1 LEGGGFRET
10 VVSACIPVILCGGV
24 GSRLWPLSR
33 ELYPKQLI
41 DLVGEHTML
50 QTTIERLDGIPGCTP
65 PILVAGDE
73 HRFMVAEQ
81 VRAIGHRPRAI
92 VLEPEGRNTAP
103 AVAVAALLAA
113 AGGDDPCLL
122 VLPADH
128 LVTDPDAFRAGV
140 ARARAQAEAGDLVT
154 FGIPPLRPET
164 GYGYIQQGEPLSGEG
179 AGDGAFRV
187 ARFVEKPDAA
197 RAEEFLK
204 AGTYLWNSGM
214 FAFRASV
221 YLEELKAHAPGILA
235 ACEGA
240 VAGAATDMDF
250 TRLAPEP
257 FAACP
262 SDSIDYAVMEHT
274 DRAAVVPVSMGWSD
288 VGSWRAVWDAG
299 GPDGDG
305 NVLLG
310 DVVARGVKDSYIR
323 SESRL
328 VAAVGLT
335 DHVVVETPDAVLVA
349 PKSMAQDVKAVVA
362 ALKALGRPEVSV
374 HRTVYRPWG
383 AYTVL
388 EIADRF
394 QVKKITVN
402 PGAALSL
409 QMHHRRA
416 EHWVV
421 VTGTARVTRGEDV
434 FDLTENESTYIP
446 VETKH
451 RLENRGTVPLEMV
464 EVQSGDYLGED
475 DIVRFD
481 DKYGRKGDK
490 PG

>member
-1 LEGGGFRET
+1 VEN
-10 VVSACIPVILCGGV
+10 ACIPVILCGGV

-41 DLVGEHTML
+41 DLVGGGTML
-50 QTTIERLDGIPGCTP
+50 QATLARLEGIPGCAE

-81 VRAIGHRPRAI
+81 LRAAGRRPLSI

-113 AGGDDPCLL
+113 AEGGDPCLL

-128 LVTDPDAFRAGV
+128 MIGDADAFRAGV
-140 ARARAQAEAGDLVT
+140 ARARAQAEAGNLVT
-154 FGIPPLRPET
+154 FGIPPEHPET
-164 GYGYIQQGEPLSGEG
+164 GYGYIQKGEPLP
-179 AGDGAFRV
+179 GDGAFRV
-187 ARFVEKPDAA
+187 ARFVEKPDRE
-197 RAEEFLK
+197 RAEQFLK
-204 AGTYLWNSGM
+204 SGDYYWNSGM

-221 YLEELKAHAPGILA
+221 YLEELKAHAPDMLA
-235 ACEGA
+235 ACEAA
-240 VAGAATDMDF
+240 VAGAARDMDF
-250 TRLAPEP
+250 TRLAAQP
-257 FAACP
+257 FMACP
-262 SDSIDYAVMEHT
+262 SNSIDYAVMEPT
-274 DRAAVVPVSMGWSD
+274 SRAAVVPVSMDWSD
-288 VGSWRAVWDAG
+288 VGSWRAVWGAG
-299 GPDGDG
+299 GPDPEG
-305 NVLLG
+305 NVLVG
-310 DVVARGVKDSYIR
+310 DVVASGVKDSYIR
-323 SESRL
+323 AESRL

-349 PKSMAQDVKAVVA
+349 PKGRAQDVKAIVA
-362 ALKALGRPEVSV
+362 ALKAKGRSEVSV

-421 VTGTARVTRGEDV
+421 VTGTARVTRGDDV
-434 FDLTENESTYIP
+434 FDLTENQSTYIP

-451 RLENRGTVPLEMV
+451 RLENPGTVPLEMV

>member
-1 LEGGGFRET
+1 VEN
-10 VVSACIPVILCGGV
+10 SCIPVILCGGV

-41 DLVGEHTML
+41 DLVGEKTML
-50 QTTIERLDGIPGCTP
+50 QTTLDRLDGIPGCAA

-81 VRAIGHRPRAI
+81 LRAVGRRPLAI
-92 VLEPEGRNTAP
+92 VLEPEGRNPAP

-113 AGGDDPCLL
+113 TEGNPTLL

-128 LVTDPDAFRAGV
+128 LIADPDAFRAGV
-140 ARARAQAEAGDLVT
+140 ATARAQAEAGHLVT
-154 FGIPPLRPET
+154 FGIPPEHPET
-164 GYGYIQQGEPLSGEG
+164 GYGYIQKGEPLESDDAGGG
-179 AGDGAFRV
+179 AYKV
-187 ARFVEKPDAA
+187 ARFVEKPDRE
-197 RAEEFLK
+197 RAEAFLK
-204 AGTYLWNSGM
+204 SGEYLWNSGM

-221 YLEELKAHAPGILA
+221 YLEELKAHAPQMLA
-235 ACEGA
+235 ACEAA
-240 VAGAATDMDF
+240 VAGAARDMDF
-250 TRLAPEP
+250 TRLAAES
-257 FAACP
+257 FGACP

-274 DRAAVVPVSMGWSD
+274 SRAAVVPVSMGWSD
-288 VGSWRAVWDAG
+288 VGSWRAVWEAG
-299 GPDGDG
+299 GPDSEG
-305 NVLLG
+305 NVLVG
-310 DVVARGVKDSYIR
+310 DVIARGVKGSYIR
-323 SESRL
+323 ADSRL

-349 PKSMAQDVKAVVA
+349 PKSRAQDVKAIVA
-362 ALKALGRPEVSV
+362 ALKASGRSEVNV

-388 EIADRF
+388 EIAERF

-434 FDLTENESTYIP
+434 FLLSENESTYIP

-451 RLENRGTVPLEMV
+451 RLENPGETPLEMV

-490 PG
+490 PA

>member
-1 LEGGGFRET
+1 VER
-10 VVSACIPVILCGGV
+10 ACIPVILCGGV

-41 DLVGEHTML
+41 DLMGEMSML
-50 QTTIERLDGIPGCTP
+50 QTTLDRLDGIPGCTA

-81 VRAIGHRPRAI
+81 LRAVGQRPSAI

-113 AGGDDPCLL
+113 AEGDDPCLL

-128 LVTDPDAFRAGV
+128 LVSDAAAFRDGV
-140 ARARAQAEAGDLVT
+140 ARARAQAEAGHLVT

-164 GYGYIQQGEPLSGEG
+164 GYGYIQQGEALPG
-179 AGDGAFRV
+179 AGAFRV
-187 ARFVEKPDAA
+187 ARFVEKPD
-197 RAEEFLK
+197 REKAEEFLK
-204 AGTYLWNSGM
+204 GGDYYWNSGM

-221 YLEELKAHAPGILA
+221 YLEELKAHAPAMLA
-235 ACEGA
+235 ACEAA
-240 VAGAATDMDF
+240 VAGAARDMDF

-257 FAACP
+257 FRACP
-262 SDSIDYAVMEHT
+262 SDSIDYAVMERT
-274 DRAAVVPVSMGWSD
+274 RRAAVVPVSMGWSD
-288 VGSWRAVWDAG
+288 VGSWQAVWEAG
-299 GPDGDG
+299 GPDAAG
-305 NVLLG
+305 NVLVG
-310 DVVARGVKDSYIR
+310 DVVATDVKDSYIR
-323 SESRL
+323 AGSRL

-335 DHVVVETPDAVLVA
+335 DHVVIETDDAVLVA
-349 PKSMAQDVKAVVA
+349 PRARAQDVKAIVA
-362 ALKALGRPEVSV
+362 ALKAQGRSEVTV

-394 QVKKITVN
+394 QVKKITVR

-409 QMHHRRA
+409 QMHHHRA

-421 VTGTARVTRGEDV
+421 VQGTARVTRDDEV
-434 FDLTENESTYIP
+434 FLLSENQSTYIP
-446 VETKH
+446 IGTRH
-451 RLENRGTVPLEMV
+451 RLENPGTVPLEMV
-464 EVQSGDYLGED
+464 EVQSGGYLGED

>member
-1 LEGGGFRET
+1 VER
-10 VVSACIPVILCGGV
+10 ACIPVILCGGV

-41 DLVGEHTML
+41 DLVGGRTML
-50 QTTIERLDGIPGCTP
+50 QTTLDRLAGIPGCTA

-81 VRAIGHRPRAI
+81 LRAAGHRPHAI

-113 AGGDDPCLL
+113 AEGGDPCLL

-128 LVTDPDAFRAGV
+128 LIADSGAFRDGV
-140 ARARAQAEAGDLVT
+140 ARARAQAEAGNLVT
-154 FGIPPLRPET
+154 FGIPPEHPET
-164 GYGYIQQGEPLSGEG
+164 GYGYIQKGEPLPG
-179 AGDGAFRV
+179 AGAFRV
-187 ARFVEKPDAA
+187 ARFVEKPDEE
-197 RAEEFLK
+197 RAEAFLK
-204 AGTYLWNSGM
+204 SGAYFWNSGM

-221 YLEELKAHAPGILA
+221 YLEELKAHAPAMLA
-235 ACEGA
+235 ACEAA
-240 VAGAATDMDF
+240 VAGAARDMDF
-250 TRLAPEP
+250 TRLAAEP
-257 FAACP
+257 FGTCP

-274 DRAAVVPVSMGWSD
+274 ARAAVVPVRMGWSD

-299 GPDGDG
+299 VPDSAG
-305 NVLLG
+305 NVLVG
-310 DVVARGVKDSYIR
+310 DVVASGVTDSYIR
-323 SESRL
+323 AESRL

-349 PKSMAQDVKAVVA
+349 PKSRAQDVKAIVA
-362 ALKALGRPEVSV
+362 ALKAKGRPEVSV

-383 AYTVL
+383 SYTVL
-388 EIADRF
+388 EIAERF

-421 VTGTARVTRGEDV
+421 VTGTARVTRGEQV
-434 FDLTENESTYIP
+434 FDLSENESTYIP
-446 VETKH
+446 VGTKH
-451 RLENRGTVPLEMV
+451 RLENPGTAPLEMV

-481 DKYGRKGDK
+481 DKYGRKADK
-490 PG
+490 P